1 MNDVVVLLLRTGRPR
16 PTINIVVTTNADRAR
31 RIAEDLLADTLPRR
45 WSHSIGVAAAAA
57 DLAEILAPENAD
69 TIVAAAW
76 LHDIGYAPD
85 LINTGFHPLDA
96 AAYLAT
102 NTAPGGDM
110 PAEVIRLV
118 AHHTGAAFEARER
131 GLHDPL
137 SSYPAPADAMLAILS
152 CADLCTGPDGTPVD
166 PGARIAEVLTRY
178 PAGHPVHR
186 AISTSGPG
194 LIMEARAILD
204 AAAAAR
210 GRAAAGR

>member
-1 MNDVVVLLLRTGRPR
+1 MTA
-16 PTINIVVTTNADRAR
+16 NADRAR
-31 RIAEDLLADTLPRR
+31 RIAEDFLADALPRR
-45 WSHSIGVAAAAA
+45 WSHTIGVAAAAA
-57 DLAEILAPENAD
+57 DLADVLAPEDAD

-76 LHDIGYAPD
+76 LHDIGYAPN
-85 LINTGFHPLDA
+85 LISTGFHPLDG
-96 AAYLAT
+96 AAYLST

-137 SSYPAPADAMLAILS
+137 ARYPAPTDAALAILS

-166 PGARIAEVLTRY
+166 PGVRIAEVLTRY
-178 PAGHPVHR
+178 PAGHPVRR

-204 AAAAAR
+204 AAAAAP
-210 GRAAAGR
+210 GRAAARQVGWRAVP